1 MESADGGTGACA
13 WYGMVYEPVQK
24 LRPLY
29 EDLSGIRWAQARLP
43 VADQLRWIVTMDLL
57 SLLVS
62 ILVIG
67 LVCWL
72 ILYVIDQIPLPAPFH
87 QVARVIVIVIAV
99 ILLIRLLLGLTGVHL
114 AL

>member
-1 MESADGGTGACA
+1 MEAMEPAARAGEG
-13 WYGMVYEPVQK
+13 YGLVYEPLQK

-29 EDLSGIRWAQARLP
+29 EDLSGIRWNQARLP

-72 ILYVIDQIPLPAPFH
+72 ILYVIDQIPLPPPFH

-114 AL
+114 TL